1 VNIVSWLTRR
11 VEQSPNAPALF
22 IGRACVADYA
32 EFDRRA
38 RVLAGWMISV
48 GTKSGDRVAIFMEN
62 APEYLFVQY
71 AAWYAGAVI
80 VPINAKLHPKE
91 TAWIIENSEAA
102 LTFTNASKGDLL
114 IGAGVVGQ
122 VVDVDD
128 KRGNLFDNA
137 KPVTT
142 HVHRKSA
149 DLAWLFYTS
158 GTTGQP
164 KGVMITHRML
174 VSMSLNYVSD
184 VDVVSDADSALYAAP
199 LSHGAGLYN
208 MVHVLKGARHIFPAV
223 PGFDPADVLEL
234 IEYFGA
240 VHMFTAPTMVK
251 RLTQQAIE
259 AAQIGKGLRTIV
271 YAGGPMY
278 QADIIEAVDHFGD
291 IFVQIYGQGECPM
304 GITALSRFD
313 VSDRTHPNWQ
323 ARLGSVGRVQ
333 SSVEVQIKGA
343 DGLCDTDQVGEIIV
357 RGDTVMPGY
366 WRNEAAS
373 AQTIVDGWLMTG
385 DMGSIDSDGYVTLVD
400 RSKDVII
407 SGGSNIYPREVEEVL
422 LTHETISEVS
432 VVGRAHPEWGEEV
445 VTFVVPIAGTSI
457 DMVALDAHCLSQI
470 ARFKWPKEYIVLSE
484 LPKNNYGKVLKTELR
499 KLL

>member
-1 VNIVSWLTRR
+1 MNIVSWLTRR
-11 VEQSPNAPALF
+11 VEQSPNAPVLF

-199 LSHGAGLYN
+199 LPHGAGLYN

-251 RLTQQAIE
+251 RLT
-259 AAQIGKGLRTIV
+259 
-271 YAGGPMY
+271 
-278 QADIIEAVDHFGD
+278 
-291 IFVQIYGQGECPM
+291 
-304 GITALSRFD
+304 
-313 VSDRTHPNWQ
+313 
-323 ARLGSVGRVQ
+323 
-333 SSVEVQIKGA
+333 
-343 DGLCDTDQVGEIIV
+343 
-357 RGDTVMPGY
+357 
-366 WRNEAAS
+366 
-373 AQTIVDGWLMTG
+373 
-385 DMGSIDSDGYVTLVD
+385 
-400 RSKDVII
+400 
-407 SGGSNIYPREVEEVL
+407 
-422 LTHETISEVS
+422 
-432 VVGRAHPEWGEEV
+432 
-445 VTFVVPIAGTSI
+445 
-457 DMVALDAHCLSQI
+457 
-470 ARFKWPKEYIVLSE
+470 
-484 LPKNNYGKVLKTELR
+484 
-499 KLL
+499 

>member
-1 VNIVSWLTRR
+1 MNIVSWLTRR
-11 VEQSPNAPALF
+11 AEQSPNAPALF
-22 IGRACVADYA
+22 VGRACVSDYA

-102 LTFTNASKGDLL
+102 LTFTNASKDDLL

-122 VVDVDD
+122 VVEVGD
-128 KRGNLFDNA
+128 KWGNLFDDA

-142 HVHRKSA
+142 HVHRKPT

-199 LSHGAGLYN
+199 LPHGAGLYN

-445 VTFVVPIAGTSI
+445 VTFVVPIVGTSI

>member
-1 VNIVSWLTRR
+1 MNIVSWLTRR
-11 VEQSPNAPALF
+11 AEQSPNAPALF
-22 IGRACVADYA
+22 VGRACVSDYA

-62 APEYLFVQY
+62 APEYLYVQY
-71 AAWYAGAVI
+71 AAWYAGTVI

-91 TAWIIENSEAA
+91 AAWIIENSEAA
-102 LTFTNASKGDLL
+102 LTFTNASKDDLL

-122 VVDVDD
+122 VVEVGD
-128 KRGNLFDNA
+128 KWGNLFDDA

-142 HVHRKSA
+142 HVHRKPT

-208 MVHVLKGARHIFPAV
+208 MVHVLKGAQHIFPAV

-234 IEYFGA
+234 TEYFDA
-240 VHMFTAPTMVK
+240 VHMFAAPTMVK
-251 RLTQQAIE
+251 RLTRQAIE

-343 DGLCDTDQVGEIIV
+343 DGLCDRDQVGEIIV
-357 RGDTVMPGY
+357 RGDTVMLGY

-470 ARFKWPKEYIVLSE
+470 ARFKRPKEYIVLSE

>member
-1 VNIVSWLTRR
+1 
-11 VEQSPNAPALF
+11 
-22 IGRACVADYA
+22 
-32 EFDRRA
+32 
-38 RVLAGWMISV
+38 M
-48 GTKSGDRVAIFMEN
+48 
-62 APEYLFVQY
+62 
-71 AAWYAGAVI
+71 
-80 VPINAKLHPKE
+80 
-91 TAWIIENSEAA
+91 
-102 LTFTNASKGDLL
+102 
-114 IGAGVVGQ
+114 
-122 VVDVDD
+122 
-128 KRGNLFDNA
+128 
-137 KPVTT
+137 
-142 HVHRKSA
+142 
-149 DLAWLFYTS
+149 
-158 GTTGQP
+158 
-164 KGVMITHRML
+164 
-174 VSMSLNYVSD
+174 
-184 VDVVSDADSALYAAP
+184 
-199 LSHGAGLYN
+199 
-208 MVHVLKGARHIFPAV
+208 
-223 PGFDPADVLEL
+223 
-234 IEYFGA
+234 
-240 VHMFTAPTMVK
+240 
-251 RLTQQAIE
+251 
-259 AAQIGKGLRTIV
+259 RTIV